1 MKLEIKPE
9 FEERYRSIF
18 GDEYEE
24 FEKLLKSRILKSF
37 RINTLKVSK
46 KEILPRLIEKG
57 WKLKQIP
64 WWKNGY
70 WVNVPTENLTSTIE
84 YALGYYYIQ
93 EAASMIPPL
102 ILDPKEDEVILDAC
116 AAPGSKTT
124 QIAELMKNSGAII
137 ANDYSLKRLKALR
150 GNLQKLGV
158 MNCIVTYMDVRDFW
172 KTGLKFDKILL
183 DAPCSGTGSIVSSWK
198 IAKECSISTIQR
210 LSNYQKTLLRAIVKC
225 LKDDGILVYS
235 TCSMEPEENE
245 ENVDFAVK
253 KLGLIVEEVK
263 IKNLKYRSGILEWK
277 GKKFD
282 KSVENAIR
290 IFPHDNSTEG
300 FFICKLRK

>member
-1 MKLEIKPE
+1 VKSEIKPE
-9 FEERYRSIF
+9 LEERYRKIL

-24 FEKLLKSRILKSF
+24 LEKVIKSRILKSF
-37 RINTLKVSK
+37 RINTLKISK
-46 KEILPRLIEKG
+46 KEILPRLVERG

-70 WVNVPTENLTSTIE
+70 WVDVPTENLTNTIE
-84 YALGYYYIQ
+84 YCLGYYYIQ

-102 ILDPKEDEVILDAC
+102 VLDPKPDEIILDAC

-137 ANDYSLKRLKALR
+137 ANDYNLKRLKALR
-150 GNLQKLGV
+150 GNLQRLGV
-158 MNCIVTYMDVRDFW
+158 MNCVVTYMDIRDFW

-183 DAPCSGTGSIVSSWK
+183 DAPCSGTGSIVSSWR
-198 IAKECSISTIQR
+198 IMKECSISTIKR
-210 LSNYQKTLLRAIVKC
+210 LSNYQKILLKSVVKC
-225 LKDDGILVYS
+225 LKEDGILVYS

-253 KLGLIVEEVK
+253 KLGLRVERVK
-263 IKNLKYRSGILEWK
+263 VKGLKHRNGLLEWNR
-277 GKKFD
+277 KKFD
-282 KSVENAIR
+282 ESIANSIR
-290 IFPHDNSTEG
+290 IFPQDNLTEG

>member
-1 MKLEIKPE
+1 VKSEIKPE
-9 FEERYRSIF
+9 LEERYRKIL

-24 FEKLLKSRILKSF
+24 LEKVIKCRILKSF
-37 RINTLKVSK
+37 RINTLKIGK
-46 KEILPRLIEKG
+46 KELLPRLVERG

-70 WVNVPTENLTSTIE
+70 WVDVPTENLTNTIE
-84 YALGYYYIQ
+84 YCLGYYYIQ

-102 ILDPKEDEVILDAC
+102 VLDPKPDEIILDAC

-124 QIAELMKNSGAII
+124 QIAEVMKNSGVII

-150 GNLQKLGV
+150 GNLQRLGV
-158 MNCIVTYMDVRDFW
+158 MNCVVTYMDIRDFW

-183 DAPCSGTGSIVSSWK
+183 DAPCSGTGSIVSSWR
-198 IAKECSISTIQR
+198 IMKECSISTIKR
-210 LSNYQKTLLRAIVKC
+210 LSNYQKILLKSVVKC
-225 LKDDGILVYS
+225 LKEDGILVYS

-253 KLGLIVEEVK
+253 KLKLRVERVKVKGLK
-263 IKNLKYRSGILEWK
+263 HRNGLLEWN

-282 KSVENAIR
+282 ESVANSIR
-290 IFPHDNSTEG
+290 IFPQDNLTEG